1 MNRRRPRSGPSV
13 DMRWVFEQP
22 IGPNETLVLAA
33 LNVHG
38 WPCYPT
44 IEKLVA
50 MTKLGRRTVQRALAC
65 MRQRELIA
73 VHWNGKANTYTLN
86 VPDSVRRCGTG
97 GRTSGARGA
106 HQRRDRGATAARGSE
121 ASIEAFTE
129 AGVRTLDER
138 RATPV
143 NEDPPGTQYVS
154 FAEVLKA
161 RQAARADALPPA
173 GPLSMLE
180 ALQRNNGA
188 GVPLSAGD
196 GSGPGGSDSQLAQAR
211 LKALRGGRLY
221 A

>member
-1 MNRRRPRSGPSV
+1 MRRDGL
-13 DMRWVFEQP
+13 
-22 IGPNETLVLAA
+22 I
-33 LNVHG
+33 
-38 WPCYPT
+38 
-44 IEKLVA
+44 
-50 MTKLGRRTVQRALAC
+50 TVKW
-65 MRQRELIA
+65 E
-73 VHWNGKANTYTLN
+73 GKANTYYLN
-86 VPDSVRRCGTG
+86 VPDTVRRCGAG
-97 GRTSGARGA
+97 GRSSGAGGAQQRRRRGA
-106 HQRRDRGATAARGSE
+106 AAARGSE
-121 ASIEAFTE
+121 ASIEASIE

-161 RQAARADALPPA
+161 REAARSNALPPA

-180 ALQRNNGA
+180 ALERINGA

-196 GSGPGGSDSQLAQAR
+196 GSGPGGSDSQIAQAR